1 MGMLIGSL
9 IGIQVGALVTK
20 VVKGTHILG
29 FYAVSIIAG
38 FINRAST
45 LPKKMV
51 ELEYINMSTSVVS
64 GIEFVGNI
72 IFWIVVSIF
81 GIWVISKFITNI
93 GKLRGRNSH
102 GKDKQNIINDRSSSR
117 CIVLR
122 RAPSHLLSIFGDG
135 RNGLTYADEM
145 FNTLSKGS
153 SYFIPE
159 LQKNSENFKGQT
171 LSVRISAAKPD
182 DKPGDTEK
190 RIENISKVL
199 TTAGAKIEVT
209 GTDMKIE
216 GDLGAILVSALQ
228 DSDAMYKNQGDAI
241 KARYGADDEKKIF
254 RQWYN
259 AFTSMDKALKKDG
272 KVEQAKSSPM

>member
-1 MGMLIGSL
+1 MVKTNKTSLMIGAVLAASFFGVLLLIFS
-9 IGIQVGALVTK
+9 
-20 VVKGTHILG
+20 
-29 FYAVSIIAG
+29 
-38 FINRAST
+38 
-45 LPKKMV
+45 P
-51 ELEYINMSTSVVS
+51 
-64 GIEFVGNI
+64 
-72 IFWIVVSIF
+72 
-81 GIWVISKFITNI
+81 
-93 GKLRGRNSH
+93 
-102 GKDKQNIINDRSSSR
+102 
-117 CIVLR
+117 
-122 RAPSHLLSIFGDG
+122 IFGDG

-272 KVEQAKSSPM
+272 KVEQAKVISDVTKKAVETAYNYYKVEAVKVKDKAVLMTTLLVFYVAYTMWWGFAIYYIFDGVGLSMSKAKH

>member
-1 MGMLIGSL
+1 MVKTNKTSLMIGAVLAASFFGVLLLIFS
-9 IGIQVGALVTK
+9 
-20 VVKGTHILG
+20 
-29 FYAVSIIAG
+29 
-38 FINRAST
+38 
-45 LPKKMV
+45 P
-51 ELEYINMSTSVVS
+51 
-64 GIEFVGNI
+64 
-72 IFWIVVSIF
+72 
-81 GIWVISKFITNI
+81 
-93 GKLRGRNSH
+93 
-102 GKDKQNIINDRSSSR
+102 
-117 CIVLR
+117 
-122 RAPSHLLSIFGDG
+122 IFGDG

-272 KVEQAKSSPM
+272 KVEQAKVISDVTKKAVETAYNYYKVEAVKVKDKAVLMTALLVFYVAYTMWWGFAIYYIFDGVGLSMSKAKH

>member
-1 MGMLIGSL
+1 MVKTNKTSFMIGAMLAASFFGVLLL
-9 IGIQVGALVTK
+9 I
-20 VVKGTHILG
+20 
-29 FYAVSIIAG
+29 FS
-38 FINRAST
+38 
-45 LPKKMV
+45 P
-51 ELEYINMSTSVVS
+51 
-64 GIEFVGNI
+64 
-72 IFWIVVSIF
+72 
-81 GIWVISKFITNI
+81 
-93 GKLRGRNSH
+93 
-102 GKDKQNIINDRSSSR
+102 
-117 CIVLR
+117 
-122 RAPSHLLSIFGDG
+122 IFGDG

-272 KVEQAKSSPM
+272 KVEQAKVISDVTKKAVETAYNYYKVEAVKVKDKAVLMTALLVFYVAYTMWWGFAIYYIFDGVGLSMSKAKH

>member
-1 MGMLIGSL
+1 MVKTNKTSLMIGAVLAASFFGVLLLIFS
-9 IGIQVGALVTK
+9 
-20 VVKGTHILG
+20 
-29 FYAVSIIAG
+29 
-38 FINRAST
+38 
-45 LPKKMV
+45 P
-51 ELEYINMSTSVVS
+51 
-64 GIEFVGNI
+64 
-72 IFWIVVSIF
+72 
-81 GIWVISKFITNI
+81 
-93 GKLRGRNSH
+93 
-102 GKDKQNIINDRSSSR
+102 
-117 CIVLR
+117 
-122 RAPSHLLSIFGDG
+122 IFGDG

-159 LQKNSENFKGQT
+159 LQKNAEKFNGQT
-171 LSVRISAAKPD
+171 LSVKISAAKPD

-272 KVEQAKSSPM
+272 KVEQAKVISDVTKKAVETAYNYYKVEAVKVKDKAVLMTALLVFYVAYTMWWGFAIYYIFDGVGLSMSKAKH

>member
-1 MGMLIGSL
+1 MIGAVLAASFFGVLLLIFS
-9 IGIQVGALVTK
+9 
-20 VVKGTHILG
+20 
-29 FYAVSIIAG
+29 
-38 FINRAST
+38 
-45 LPKKMV
+45 P
-51 ELEYINMSTSVVS
+51 
-64 GIEFVGNI
+64 
-72 IFWIVVSIF
+72 
-81 GIWVISKFITNI
+81 
-93 GKLRGRNSH
+93 
-102 GKDKQNIINDRSSSR
+102 
-117 CIVLR
+117 
-122 RAPSHLLSIFGDG
+122 IFGDG

-272 KVEQAKSSPM
+272 KVEQAKVISDVTKKAVETAYNYYKVEAVKVKDKAVLMTALLVFYVAYTMWWGFAIYYIFDGVGLSMSKAKH

>member
-1 MGMLIGSL
+1 MVKTNKTSFMIGAMLAASFFGVLLL
-9 IGIQVGALVTK
+9 I
-20 VVKGTHILG
+20 
-29 FYAVSIIAG
+29 FS
-38 FINRAST
+38 
-45 LPKKMV
+45 P
-51 ELEYINMSTSVVS
+51 
-64 GIEFVGNI
+64 
-72 IFWIVVSIF
+72 
-81 GIWVISKFITNI
+81 
-93 GKLRGRNSH
+93 
-102 GKDKQNIINDRSSSR
+102 
-117 CIVLR
+117 
-122 RAPSHLLSIFGDG
+122 IFGDG

-159 LQKNSENFKGQT
+159 LQKNAEKFNGQT
-171 LSVRISAAKPD
+171 LSVKISAAKPD

-272 KVEQAKSSPM
+272 KVEQAKVISDVTKKAVETAYNYYKVEAVKVKDKAVLMTALLVFYVAYTMWWGFAIYYIFDGVGLSMSKAKH

>member
-1 MGMLIGSL
+1 MVKTNKTSFMIGAMLAASFFGVLLL
-9 IGIQVGALVTK
+9 I
-20 VVKGTHILG
+20 
-29 FYAVSIIAG
+29 FS
-38 FINRAST
+38 
-45 LPKKMV
+45 P
-51 ELEYINMSTSVVS
+51 
-64 GIEFVGNI
+64 
-72 IFWIVVSIF
+72 
-81 GIWVISKFITNI
+81 
-93 GKLRGRNSH
+93 
-102 GKDKQNIINDRSSSR
+102 
-117 CIVLR
+117 
-122 RAPSHLLSIFGDG
+122 IFGDG

-145 FNTLSKGS
+145 CNTLSKGS

-159 LQKNSENFKGQT
+159 LQKNAEKFNGQT
-171 LSVRISAAKPD
+171 LSVKISAAKPD

-272 KVEQAKSSPM
+272 KVEQAKVISDVTKKAVETAYNYYKVEAVKVKDKAVLMTALLVFYVAYTMWWGFAIYYIFDGVGLSMSKAKH

>member
-1 MGMLIGSL
+1 MVKTNKTSLMIGAVLAASFFGVLLLIFS
-9 IGIQVGALVTK
+9 
-20 VVKGTHILG
+20 
-29 FYAVSIIAG
+29 
-38 FINRAST
+38 
-45 LPKKMV
+45 P
-51 ELEYINMSTSVVS
+51 
-64 GIEFVGNI
+64 
-72 IFWIVVSIF
+72 
-81 GIWVISKFITNI
+81 
-93 GKLRGRNSH
+93 
-102 GKDKQNIINDRSSSR
+102 
-117 CIVLR
+117 
-122 RAPSHLLSIFGDG
+122 IFGDG

-272 KVEQAKSSPM
+272 KVEQAKIISDVTKKAVETAYNYYKVEAVKVKDKAVLMTALLVFYVAYTMWWGFAIYYIFDGVGLSMSKAKH